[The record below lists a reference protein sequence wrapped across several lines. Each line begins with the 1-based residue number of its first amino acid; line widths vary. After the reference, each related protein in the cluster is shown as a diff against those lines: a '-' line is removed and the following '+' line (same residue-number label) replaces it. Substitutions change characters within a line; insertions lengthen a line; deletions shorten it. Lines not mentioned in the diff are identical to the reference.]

1 MIENE
6 YDPKSNEI
14 MKHEST
20 AAENEQVEEKKISLE
35 DCLQQFHSVERLSEK
50 VYCSQCEEHTG
61 S

>member
-20 AAENEQVEEKKISLE
+20 LEENELVEERKISLE
-35 DCLQQFHSVERLSEK
+35 DCL
-50 VYCSQCEEHTG
+50 
-61 S
+61 